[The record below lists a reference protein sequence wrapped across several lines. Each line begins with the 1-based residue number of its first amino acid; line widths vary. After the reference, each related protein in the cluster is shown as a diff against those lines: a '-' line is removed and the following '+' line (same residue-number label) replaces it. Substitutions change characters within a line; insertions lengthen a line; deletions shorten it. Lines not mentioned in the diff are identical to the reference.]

1 MTGYTDELGQL
12 RMQKRFSHQMKIQK
26 PDMIFQTIGQ
36 KFKFIQGHEFPGS
49 LRFRTELAIQIAHI
63 RYFKIASGDHYF
75 FFSAKIG
82 K

>member
-1 MTGYTDELGQL
+1 ME
-12 RMQKRFSHQMKIQK
+12 IQK
-26 PDMIFQTIGQ
+26 SYLFFQVVGQ
-36 KFKFIQGHEFPGS
+36 EIKFIQGHEFPGS
-49 LRFRTELAIQIAHI
+49 LRFWTELAIQIAHI